1 MVVRMSRSREA
12 PGWVHVHDC
21 DRCGSSSE
29 CLSRFRPVARA
40 LGSSSV
46 PGLREWCRWW
56 FVRYQL
62 EARRAS
68 NARPLKLSLPC
79 LRLHVRRNH
88 TSLFKVASVYG
99 KQCQAHTH
107 GVGRTL
113 GLRSGGASDSFSKT
127 YVTPANVII
136 CTNFT

>member
-1 MVVRMSRSREA
+1 MSMTAIGVGAAQNACLGSDLSPGPLARRRSRVCES
-12 PGWVHVHDC
+12 GVV
-21 DRCGSSSE
+21 GG
-29 CLSRFRPVARA
+29 LSDIN
-40 LGSSSV
+40 
-46 PGLREWCRWW
+46 WTC
-56 FVRYQL
+56 L

-113 GLRSGGASDSFSKT
+113 GLRSGGGK
-127 YVTPANVII
+127 
-136 CTNFT
+136 

>member
-62 EARRAS
+62 D
-68 NARPLKLSLPC
+68 
-79 LRLHVRRNH
+79 
-88 TSLFKVASVYG
+88 LF
-99 KQCQAHTH
+99 
-107 GVGRTL
+107 
-113 GLRSGGASDSFSKT
+113 GGAQSIECSAPEALPSMPQAPR
-127 YVTPANVII
+127 TPKSHVFVQSCQCVRQAVPSTHAWSWADAWFTKWWRQVIHFQKH
-136 CTNFT
+136 T